1 MSVFYSDT
9 RCDTNTIVTNVILVQ
24 LKGRKEVFK
33 GKMKKFVGI
42 IGVLVLM
49 LSLVACGDTRTAQEK
64 EAVNTIMENAVRI
77 DVQYG
82 FSLGDVTTVKKI
94 CTAIFYRNSELFRL
108 TVAENGE
115 QKQGDFG
122 REEYDKLKDTIV
134 SLQPVAN
141 ENFADE
147 EEISGKTEDHGF
159 IIVYYL
165 VDGKEE
171 PEKSYFRV
179 SDTKKLNEYIDELE
193 LQCK

>member
-1 MSVFYSDT
+1 M
-9 RCDTNTIVTNVILVQ
+9 
-24 LKGRKEVFK
+24 FK

-64 EAVNTIMENAVRI
+64 EAVNTIMETAVRI

-82 FSLGDVTTVKKI
+82 FSFKEVTTVKKL
-94 CTAIFYRNSELFRL
+94 CTAIFYRNQELFRL

-122 REEYDKLKDTIV
+122 REEYDKLKDIIV

-147 EEISGKTEDHGF
+147 EEIASMPEDHGF
-159 IIVYYL
+159 IVVYYL

-171 PEKSYFRV
+171 PEKRYFRV
-179 SDTKKLNEYIDELE
+179 SDTKKLNEYIDELSA
-193 LQCK
+193 QCK